1 MKKINSQIRE
11 YLKYCEKV
19 CGMTEA
25 TISSKKYIYHRF
37 VKESGLTDLHDL
49 TNTVFNTWAA
59 KETDRGIR
67 PTTMNSYNAA
77 ILALVRYYN
86 DIGEIIPLNVRLI
99 HIVKQPRSE
108 RKVYTAQEIHQVI
121 YLTSRSSRHRK
132 VSLMIRIMFET
143 GMRIAEL
150 SKLRVT
156 DFNGRRIDF
165 IGKGRKAREVYI
177 RPNTLKK
184 VQRFIE
190 ENQITDYLWCVN
202 GSDQPPTTHTVR
214 VWMQEAFAFAGFDG
228 FYPHSLRHSFAT
240 DLQLRGASIE
250 EIKEMIGHESIATTE
265 RYLHGFE
272 GRLKSL
278 FDKYR

>member
-37 VKESGLTDLHDL
+37 VKESGLADLRDL

-165 IGKGRKAREVYI
+165 IGKI
-177 RPNTLKK
+177 PMI
-184 VQRFIE
+184 FIE
-190 ENQITDYLWCVN
+190 SVAQGPVI
-202 GSDQPPTTHTVR
+202 G
-214 VWMQEAFAFAGFDG
+214 AGLQKDKGCKEKSKKF
-228 FYPHSLRHSFAT
+228 FHNFFILSFLYNKGQT
-240 DLQLRGASIE
+240 I
-250 EIKEMIGHESIATTE
+250 
-265 RYLHGFE
+265 
-272 GRLKSL
+272 
-278 FDKYR
+278 